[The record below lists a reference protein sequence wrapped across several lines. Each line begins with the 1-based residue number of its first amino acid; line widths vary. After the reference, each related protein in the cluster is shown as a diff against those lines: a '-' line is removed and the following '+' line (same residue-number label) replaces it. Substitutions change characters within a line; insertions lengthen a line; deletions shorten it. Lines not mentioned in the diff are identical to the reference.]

1 MIVEDF
7 LVKEDD
13 IFKELLY
20 YRFMQSNLKKL
31 NYELFIN
38 LKGVYSLTK
47 INSGYINKISLILN
61 DDGNAQSY
69 KNEGSFD
76 SKFIILNF
84 IDEKSSNLIYLIQDD
99 YDLFAFAWYL
109 KNAEYTMYKVDNDN
123 VSEFIEMF
131 KHSLGL

>member
-1 MIVEDF
+1 
-7 LVKEDD
+7 
-13 IFKELLY
+13 
-20 YRFMQSNLKKL
+20 MQSNLKKL
-31 NYELFIN
+31 NYELFID

-84 IDEKSSNLIYLIQDD
+84 IDEKSSNLIYSIQDD
-99 YDLFAFAWYL
+99 SDLFAFTLYL
-109 KNAEYTMYKVDNDN
+109 KDNEYAMYKVDNDN
-123 VSEFIEMF
+123 VGEFIEIF
-131 KHSLGL
+131 RHSLGL